1 MFPLSH
7 DIIDEHE
14 KALDEENTVAPL
26 SEITAEQPVEHRDDQ
41 AEHKRRERIRDEE
54 EQREQKQEDERYD
67 EGIPLA
73 EITSEPPVER
83 REEPA
88 PAPPAAAARAEVFPP
103 LSAWATRL
111 YTVSYLIFFAIWGT
125 LARLGVQA
133 LTTYPGAPVLTG
145 VVWANVG
152 GCILMGFFIEDRNLF
167 REEWGRSTE
176 EDATKSQLRRQSS
189 TASAQERWLKKHK
202 TVKKSIP
209 LYIGLTTG
217 FCGSFTSF
225 SSFMRDAFLA
235 LSNGLADPSVSSTTT
250 GSLIAGRAKGDSF
263 MAVVAVLAV
272 TVSMSIAGFYLGAHL
287 ALALD
292 PLIPTVP
299 FRFTR
304 NVLDRLVVLLGWG
317 CWLGA
322 VFMAI
327 WPPHNAWRRDAVFA
341 IVFAPLGCLFR
352 FYMSLALNARIPVFP
367 LGTFAVNIIGTG
379 VLGMCYDLQHVA
391 GIGAW
396 PGSWGFDPL
405 ASSSRSSLFPGV
417 TAELEATARSILVS
431 CQVLQGVMDG
441 FCGATTTISTWIA
454 ELTSIGLET
463 SRRRRFAWA
472 YLYAAVSM
480 GVGLGLLVVVMG
492 SVRWSRGFDQPYC

>member
-1 MFPLSH
+1 MSHPSH
-7 DIIDEHE
+7 DLINNHE
-14 KALDEENTVAPL
+14 KAADEGDAVAPV
-26 SEITAEQPVEHRDDQ
+26 SEAAAEQSVEHRDEQ
-41 AEHKRRERIRDEE
+41 AQQERRERIRDEE
-54 EQREQKQEDERYD
+54 EQREEQEEERYYE
-67 EGIPLA
+67 EGIALA
-73 EITSEPPVER
+73 EVTSEPPVER
-83 REEPA
+83 REQ
-88 PAPPAAAARAEVFPP
+88 PPAAAAPPAEALPP
-103 LSAWATRL
+103 LSAWGTRL

-133 LTTYPGAPVLTG
+133 LTTYPGAPVLTS
-145 VVWANVG
+145 VLWANVG
-152 GCILMGFFIEDRNLF
+152 GCILMGFFIEDRNIF
-167 REEWGRSTE
+167 REEWGRPV
-176 EDATKSQLRRQSS
+176 EDATKLQSGQQQPRRQSS
-189 TASAQERWLKKHK
+189 TPSAQERWLKKHK

-235 LSNGLADPSVSSTTT
+235 LSDDLADPSILSTT
-250 GSLIAGRAKGDSF
+250 GSLTVGRAKGDSF

-272 TVSMSIAGFYLGAHL
+272 TVAMSIAAFYLGGHL

-292 PLIPTVP
+292 SLTPTIP

-304 NVLDRLVVLLGWG
+304 KVLDPLVVLLGWG

-327 WPPHNAWRRDAVFA
+327 WPPHNAWRTNAVFA

-391 GIGAW
+391 GIGA
-396 PGSWGFDPL
+396 PLSSWAFDPL
-405 ASSSRSSLFPGV
+405 ASPTRGSIFPST

-441 FCGATTTISTWIA
+441 FCGATTTISTWVA
-454 ELTSIGLET
+454 ELTSIGLGT

-492 SVRWSRGFDQPYC
+492 SVRWSRGFDKPYC

>member
-1 MFPLSH
+1 MPRSSH
-7 DIIDEHE
+7 DMENDLE
-14 KALDEENTVAPL
+14 KAADEDNAVAPL
-26 SEITAEQPVEHRDDQ
+26 SEVTAEQPVEHRDEQ
-41 AEHKRRERIRDEE
+41 AEQRRERIRDEE
-54 EQREQKQEDERYD
+54 EQREEQEEERYD
-67 EGIPLA
+67 EEGIPLA

-83 REEPA
+83 REEP
-88 PAPPAAAARAEVFPP
+88 PAAARPTEALPP

-145 VVWANVG
+145 VLWANVG
-152 GCILMGFFIEDRNLF
+152 GCVLMGFFIEDRNIF
-167 REEWGRSTE
+167 REEWGRPA
-176 EDATKSQLRRQSS
+176 EDATKSGQQQQPRRQSS

-235 LSNGLADPSVSSTTT
+235 LSNDLADPSVSSTTV
-250 GSLIAGRAKGDSF
+250 SLISSRAKGDSF
-263 MAVVAVLAV
+263 MAVVAVLAL
-272 TVSMSIAGFYLGAHL
+272 TVSMSTAAFYLGAHL

-292 PLIPTVP
+292 PLTPTVP

-304 NVLDRLVVLLGWG
+304 KVLDPLVVLLGWG

-327 WPPHNAWRRDAVFA
+327 WPPHNAWRTDAVFA

-391 GIGAW
+391 GIGA
-396 PGSWGFDPL
+396 PVGSWAGDPL
-405 ASSSRSSLFPGV
+405 ASPTRGSIFPGV

-454 ELTSIGLET
+454 ELTSIGLGT

-492 SVRWSRGFDQPYC
+492 SVRWSRGFDKPYC

>member
-1 MFPLSH
+1 MSHSSH
-7 DIIDEHE
+7 DIIDDLE
-14 KALDEENTVAPL
+14 KAPDEENAVAPL
-26 SEITAEQPVEHRDDQ
+26 SELTSERPVERRDRGTD
-41 AEHKRRERIRDEE
+41 RERIRDEE
-54 EQREQKQEDERYD
+54 QQREQEESAGYD

-83 REEPA
+83 HEE
-88 PAPPAAAARAEVFPP
+88 RTTTVAEVLPP

-111 YTVSYLIFFAIWGT
+111 YTISYLVFFAIWGT

-145 VVWANVG
+145 VLWANVG
-152 GCILMGFFIEDRNLF
+152 GCILMGFFIEDRNIF
-167 REEWGRSTE
+167 REEWGQPTNPG
-176 EDATKSQLRRQSS
+176 KSQNPRRRLPS
-189 TASAQERWLKKHK
+189 TASAQERWLKTHK

-235 LSNGLADPSVSSTTT
+235 LSNDLVDPSVLSTSS
-250 GSLIAGRAKGDSF
+250 SLIDGRGRGDSF
-263 MAVVAVLAV
+263 MAVVAVLAI
-272 TVSMSIAGFYLGAHL
+272 TVSMSIAAFYLGAHL

-292 PLIPTVP
+292 SWIPIIP

-304 NVLDRLVVLLGWG
+304 NVLDRLVVFLGWG

-327 WPPHNAWRRDAVFA
+327 WPPHNAWRTDALFA
-341 IVFAPLGCLFR
+341 IIFAPLGCLFR
-352 FYMSLALNARIPVFP
+352 FYMSLALNARIPAFP

-379 VLGMCYDLQHVA
+379 VLGMCFDLQHVA
-391 GIGAW
+391 GIGA
-396 PGSWGFDPL
+396 PATSWRFDPL
-405 ASSSRSSLFPGV
+405 ASSRPSRFPGAA
-417 TAELEATARSILVS
+417 AEIEATARSILVS
-431 CQVLQGVMDG
+431 CQVLQAVMDG
-441 FCGATTTISTWIA
+441 FCGATTTVSTWIA
-454 ELTSIGLET
+454 ELTSIGLGT

-472 YLYAAVSM
+472 YLYAVVSM
-480 GVGLGLLVVVMG
+480 GVGLGLLVIVMG
-492 SVRWSRGFDQPYC
+492 SVRWSRGYVALVYTTFVQSMSYVS

>member
-1 MFPLSH
+1 MSHPSH
-7 DIIDEHE
+7 DLINNHE
-14 KALDEENTVAPL
+14 KLADNGNAVAPS
-26 SEITAEQPVEHRDDQ
+26 SEATAERPVEPRDEQ
-41 AEHKRRERIRDEE
+41 VQQERRERIRDEE
-54 EQREQKQEDERYD
+54 EQREEQEEERYYE
-67 EGIPLA
+67 EGIALA

-83 REEPA
+83 REEPPA
-88 PAPPAAAARAEVFPP
+88 APPAEALPS

-145 VVWANVG
+145 VLWANVG
-152 GCILMGFFIEDRNLF
+152 GCILMGFFIEDRNIF
-167 REEWGRSTE
+167 REEWGRPA
-176 EDATKSQLRRQSS
+176 EDATKSQSGQQQQPRRQPS
-189 TASAQERWLKKHK
+189 TASAQKRWLKKHK

-217 FCGSFTSF
+217 FCGSMTSF

-235 LSNGLADPSVSSTTT
+235 LSDDLADPSVSSTTGNLT
-250 GSLIAGRAKGDSF
+250 ASRAKGDSF

-272 TVSMSIAGFYLGAHL
+272 TVSMSIAAFYLGAHL

-292 PLIPTVP
+292 PLTPTIP

-304 NVLDRLVVLLGWG
+304 KFLDPLVVLLGWG

-327 WPPHNAWRRDAVFA
+327 WPPHNAWRTNAVFA

-352 FYMSLALNARIPVFP
+352 FYTSLALNARIPVFP

-391 GIGAW
+391 GIGA
-396 PGSWGFDPL
+396 PSDSWAFDPL
-405 ASSSRSSLFPGV
+405 ASPTRGSIFPG
-417 TAELEATARSILVS
+417 TSAELEAIARSILVS

-441 FCGATTTISTWIA
+441 FCGAMTTISTWIA
-454 ELTSIGLET
+454 ELTSIGLGT
-463 SRRRRFAWA
+463 TRRRRFAWA

-480 GVGLGLLVVVMG
+480 GSGLGLLVVIMG
-492 SVRWSRGFDQPYC
+492 SVRWSRGFDKPYC

>member
-1 MFPLSH
+1 MSH
-7 DIIDEHE
+7 SSHNNITENSE
-14 KALDEENTVAPL
+14 KVADEENTVAPL
-26 SEITAEQPVEHRDDQ
+26 AEVTAEQPVEHRDEQ
-41 AEHKRRERIRDEE
+41 AEHKRRERLRDEE
-54 EQREQKQEDERYD
+54 ERREEQEQEHYGE

-73 EITSEPPVER
+73 EITSEPPVAR
-83 REEPA
+83 REEPRPLA
-88 PAPPAAAARAEVFPP
+88 APPAEALPP

-111 YTVSYLIFFAIWGT
+111 YTVSYLVFFAIWGT

-145 VVWANVG
+145 VLWANVG
-152 GCILMGFFIEDRNLF
+152 GCILMGFFIEDRNIF
-167 REEWGRSTE
+167 REEWGRPA
-176 EDATKSQLRRQSS
+176 EDATKSQSQSQPRRQSS
-189 TASAQERWLKKHK
+189 SASAQQRWLKKHK

-235 LSNGLADPSVSSTTT
+235 LSNDLADPSVSPAT
-250 GSLIAGRAKGDSF
+250 GSLIASRAKGDSF

-272 TVSMSIAGFYLGAHL
+272 TVSMSTAAFYLGAHL

-299 FRFTR
+299 FRFAR
-304 NVLDRLVVLLGWG
+304 KVLDPLVVVLGWG

-327 WPPHNAWRRDAVFA
+327 WPPHNAWRTDAVFA
-341 IVFAPLGCLFR
+341 IVFAPLGCLLR

-391 GIGAW
+391 GIGA
-396 PGSWGFDPL
+396 PVDSWGFDPL
-405 ASSSRSSLFPGV
+405 APSSRPSLFPGV
-417 TAELEATARSILVS
+417 SAELEATARSILVS

-441 FCGATTTISTWIA
+441 FCGAATTVSTWIA
-454 ELTSIGLET
+454 ELTSIGLGT

-492 SVRWSRGFDQPYC
+492 SVRWSRGFDKPYC